1 MALLLLQ
8 RIATLSISLVI
19 SSDSLEFPNLEEPA
33 EGLQVAGCSEDG
45 RPAECDCLPQKEPA
59 SSRIRKICQPIS
71 PTSLRIYEG
80 HKYSVQ
86 TRSGA
91 NVNARKPQSIA
102 LNLAVYLQKRD
113 YLHAAQV
120 YLVGSDGMERPE

>member
-1 MALLLLQ
+1 VALLLLRQ
-8 RIATLSISLVI
+8 IATLGISLVI
-19 SSDSLEFPNLEEPA
+19 SSDSLEFPNLEEPV
-33 EGLQVAGCSEDG
+33 EGLQVVGRSEYG
-45 RPAECDCLPQKEPA
+45 RPAECDCLPQKKPA
-59 SSRIRKICQPIS
+59 SSKIKKICQPIS
-71 PTSLRIYEG
+71 LTSLRIYDG

-91 NVNARKPQSIA
+91 IVNARKPQSIA
-102 LNLAVYLQKRD
+102 LKLAVYLQKRD